1 MTDTQAIAV
10 TVTAVN
16 DNAPVITSNGGGASV
31 SVNVA
36 ENTTAVTTVTATDA
50 DLPAQH
56 ADLHHRRRR
65 RRGAVHHRRQHR
77 DTDVRQRARL
87 RDRGDAD
94 ADNVYDVT
102 VQVSDGTQ
110 AAVQTLHVTL
120 GNTNEAP
127 TALQVTGGAVLERSP
142 AGTLVATV
150 SVADPDAGDLFT
162 FTLVT
167 DANGRFVIDPA
178 SGRLLVSNSASLDFA
193 SASQHTLIVQVTDA
207 GGLSHRQDTVVVD
220 VAPIVVLQELPP
232 LTPPSVPWSPTPL
245 VQQDPAPPSGSTP
258 NTAAPPTS
266 HTPPS
271 GGGGATL
278 PPALEMA
285 PSRATT
291 VDDGTDAARGGR
303 SAARAVKLHEDGDNA
318 SITLS
323 FALLD
328 PEELQAQA
336 LAADESS
343 LQRSVD
349 ALLRQSFGLTR
360 GQAVQIDEPPSEPRD
375 QSTTEAILRVVT
387 DPVKVSSVAFT
398 AGFVWWLTRGGGL
411 LATMLMGIPAWRHID
426 LAPVLAR
433 GFDEDD
439 EDDDEFDLL
448 PEATEP
454 SRLDVLSEL
463 RMRSMTEAP
472 SFDGVLDDGD
482 GSPAADLFD
491 PVGSRAAASGRR

>member
-1 MTDTQAIAV
+1 M
-10 TVTAVN
+10 
-16 DNAPVITSNGGGASV
+16 ITSNGGGASA

-36 ENTTAVTTVTATDA
+36 ENTTAVTTVTASDA
-50 DLPAQH
+50 DAGSTLTYAIAGG
-56 ADLHHRRRR
+56 ADAARFTVDGNT
-65 RRGAVHHRRQHR
+65 GALTFASAP
-77 DTDVRQRARL
+77 DFETA
-87 RDRGDAD
+87 GDAD
-94 ADNVYDVT
+94 ADNGYNVT
-102 VQVSDGTQ
+102 VRVSDGTQ
-110 AAVQTLHVTL
+110 AAVQTLHVTVS
-120 GNTNEAP
+120 NTNEAP
-127 TALQVTGGAVLERSP
+127 TALQVTGGGVLERSP

-150 SVADPDAGDLFT
+150 SVTDPDAGELFT
-162 FTLVT
+162 FSLVT

-193 SASQHTLIVQVTDA
+193 SASQHTLTVQVTDA
-207 GGLSHRQDTVVVD
+207 GGLSHQQTVVVD
-220 VAPIVVLQELPP
+220 VAPVVVQQELPP
-232 LTPPSVPWSPTPL
+232 LTPPSVPWSPPAPVL
-245 VQQDPAPPSGSTP
+245 QEPAPPSGGTP
-258 NTAAPPTS
+258 NAVAPPTGG
-266 HTPPS
+266 TPPS

-278 PPALEMA
+278 PPTLEMA
-285 PSRATT
+285 PSRATI

-303 SAARAVKLHEDGDNA
+303 SAARAVKLREGGDNA
-318 SITLS
+318 SIALS
-323 FALLD
+323 FALLN

-336 LAADESS
+336 VAADESS

-472 SFDGVLDDGD
+472 SFDSVLDDGD